1 MPIKIFHTADLHIG
15 MKFNSYPEP
24 VKSQLQQARLE
35 VLPKMLSIA
44 NKENCHLFVVA
55 GDLFHNIK
63 GINKKTIVQTAQ
75 YLEEFQGEC
84 VLVLPGN
91 HDYDNDRIDLWD
103 TFQKN
108 VGDKTIFLNQEAPVS
123 LTDYGLEVTV
133 YPAPCHSKH
142 SDTNNIGWI
151 GEQEV
156 DPQHLN
162 IGIAHG
168 SLQGVSPDIDSSYFY
183 MTLQE
188 LENLPLDLWLL
199 GHTHVVYPA
208 HESVKDWK
216 IFNPGTPEPDGL
228 DCRHNGHAWLINVD
242 DHKRITAD
250 LVSTGTYHFLD
261 EHYPITNADDLDRL
275 QTALLKEGP
284 ETTIARIHLSGR
296 VSGDTYSYR
305 QEIYQALEQSLAHLI
320 IDDFNLGIKI
330 TPEKISQEFTEGS
343 FPQQLLKALADD
355 EDAMQMAYELILGV
369 KK

>member
-15 MKFNSYPEP
+15 MKFNNYPELI
-24 VKSQLQQARLE
+24 KSKLQEARLE

-44 NKENCHLFVVA
+44 NEENCNLFVVA

-75 YLEEFQGEC
+75 YMEEFQGEC
-84 VLVLPGN
+84 VLILPGN
-91 HDYDNDRIDLWD
+91 HDYNNDKIDFWD
-103 TFQKN
+103 TFKN
-108 VGDKTIFLNQEAPVS
+108 SIGDKTIFLDREAPVS
-123 LTDYGLEVTV
+123 LTDYGLDVTI

-156 DPQHLN
+156 APGHIN

-168 SLQGVSPDIDSSYFY
+168 SLQGISPDIESSYFF
-183 MTLQE
+183 MTSQE
-188 LENLPLDLWLL
+188 LENLPMDLWLL
-199 GHTHVVYPA
+199 GHTHVVYPVYEA
-208 HESVKDWK
+208 IKDWK

-242 DHKRITAD
+242 DNKRITANM
-250 LVSTGTYHFLD
+250 VSTGCYRFLD
-261 EHYPITNADDLDRL
+261 ESYTIADSDDLDRL
-275 QTALLKEGP
+275 KTILLKEKP
-284 ETTIARIHLSGR
+284 ENTIARIHLAGR
-296 VSGDTYSYR
+296 VSEDTYSYCK
-305 QEIYQALEQSLAHLI
+305 EVCKTMEQTLAYLI

-330 TPEKISQEFTEGS
+330 TPEKINQEFTEGS

-355 EDAMQMAYELILGV
+355 EDAMQMAYELIMGV
-369 KK
+369 RK